1 MILHQDWD
9 QTEIRLR
16 SDWDQTQLATTIGC
30 LVFWLVDLDFLYYT
44 KGLIPWLGGFHSHD
58 KHSFIVW
65 SSFGAF
71 NWCIL
76 LDLKQWYC
84 VTCKPSRPLVSGRRV
99 FFFFFF
105 SQPSRPSPEAP
116 PDFRQNT
123 LHPAVYIFFINIYF
137 HWDLRIF
144 RFFILFLF
152 FYFLKKLH
160 CYCFPLYF
168 VLF

>member
-30 LVFWLVDLDFLYYT
+30 LVFLLVDLDFLYYT
-44 KGLIPWLGGFHSHD
+44 KGLIPWLGGFHPHD

-105 SQPSRPSPEAP
+105 FPNLL
-116 PDFRQNT
+116 DHRQKHHQTSGKT
-123 LHPAVYIFFINIYF
+123 LSIQLPIFSSLTSTSIEIYAYFGFLSFFFI
-137 HWDLRIF
+137 
-144 RFFILFLF
+144 FLF
-152 FYFLKKLH
+152 FKKIAL
-160 CYCFPLYF
+160 L
-168 VLF
+168 LF